1 MTKYRKCSYE
11 SMFLHCICR
20 MYLLIVSLN
29 ENVIVQL
36 PVNLCRV
43 IPEKPSN
50 NLHTWHGLT
59 WVSLKLLR
67 RCLSLQRKWGVT
79 FLRQQLARDQLWY
92 TAGKPSMQLPP
103 PTLVRMTKHKYM
115 YYSALMHF
123 TIYIFTKI
131 QSPLFNV
138 YFLRRSEFL
147 YSFPIRL
154 IPIQKRQ
161 IKVVYSVF
169 NKVL

>member
-1 MTKYRKCSYE
+1 MPYV
-11 SMFLHCICR
+11 FVDCISEWKR
-20 MYLLIVSLN
+20 F
-29 ENVIVQL
+29 VQL
-36 PVNLCRV
+36 AVNLCRV

-50 NLHTWHGLT
+50 NLPTWHGLT

-79 FLRQQLARDQLWY
+79 FLRQQLAKDQLWY

-103 PTLVRMTKHKYM
+103 PTLVRMTKYKYM
-115 YYSALMHF
+115 YYSAFMHF
-123 TIYIFTKI
+123 TINIFTKI
-131 QSPLFNV
+131 QSPLFYV

-147 YSFPIRL
+147 YSFPISL
-154 IPIQKRQ
+154 NSIQRHH